1 MVDDGRAV
9 RIENLKWRIGIERL
23 SNCNFLRRFLF
34 GPPSY
39 TWERP
44 LERSFMRIAT
54 ATLILAGIAVATAV
68 AADWPQFRG
77 PRGDGH
83 AEATKLPITWNDG
96 KNIAWQ
102 TEIPG
107 RGWSSPIVLADR
119 IWLTTAESLALP
131 TKERDKRLADLPYVP
146 RDLTADASV
155 TVYALELD
163 AASGKLLRQIE
174 LFTVDNPPVI
184 HANNSYASPTPIA
197 DGQRLYCHFG
207 SLGTCAL
214 ELSSGKV
221 VWQERYAVEEITGS
235 GGSPV
240 LWNDLLIFACDG
252 ADEQFVLALDKA
264 TGKVAWSAP
273 RPPID
278 AADGKL
284 RRSFSTPLV
293 VAHAGREQIVVPAA
307 QWACSY
313 DPASGKEL
321 WRVNIGDG
329 HALVPRPVFQDGIVY
344 VCTGFM
350 KPQLWAIRA
359 GGSGDVSDTH
369 VAWTWEKQVPEISSP
384 LVAGGEIYF
393 VSSLGVVS
401 CLDARTGEQLWQ
413 HRLGGNFAA
422 SPLLADGK
430 LYFTSQ
436 EGITTVV
443 KPGREYEELAK
454 NQLFGQTMASLAVC
468 GDGLLIR
475 TSSHL
480 YCVRSKP

>member
-1 MVDDGRAV
+1 MMRTF
-9 RIENLKWRIGIERL
+9 
-23 SNCNFLRRFLF
+23 FLTFA
-34 GPPSY
+34 
-39 TWERP
+39 
-44 LERSFMRIAT
+44 I
-54 ATLILAGIAVATAV
+54 V
-68 AADWPQFRG
+68 AAIGASLRGDDWPQFRG

-83 AEATKLPITWNDG
+83 ADAQNLPLTWEDG
-96 KNIAWQ
+96 KNVAWQ

-107 RGWSSPIVLADR
+107 RGWSSPIVLGDR
-119 IWLTTAESLALP
+119 IWLTSAESLALP
-131 TKERDKRLADLPYVP
+131 TKDRDKRLADLPYFP

-207 SLGTCAL
+207 SLGTCAV
-214 ELSSGKV
+214 ELSSGKL
-221 VWQERYAVEEITGS
+221 VWHERHAVDEITGG

-252 ADEQFVLALDKA
+252 SDEQFVVALDKA
-264 TGKVAWSAP
+264 TGKVAWKTP
-273 RPPID
+273 RPPIS
-278 AADGKL
+278 ASDGKL
-284 RRSFSTPLV
+284 RRAFSTPLLIK
-293 VAHAGREQIVVPAA
+293 HDGREQLVVPGA

-329 HALVPRPVFQDGIVY
+329 HALVPRPVYQDGIVY
-344 VCTGFM
+344 ICTGFM

-359 GGSGDVSDTH
+359 GGSGDVTDTH
-369 VAWTWEKQVPEISSP
+369 VAWTWDKQVPEISSP

-393 VSSLGVVS
+393 VSSMGVVT
-401 CLDARTGEQLWQ
+401 CLDAKSGEELWQ
-413 HRLGGNFAA
+413 HRAGGNFAA

-430 LYFTSQ
+430 LYFTNQ
-436 EGITTVV
+436 VGITTVLA
-443 KPGREYEELAK
+443 PGRAYRELAR
-454 NQLFGQTMASLAVC
+454 NELFGQTMASLAVC
-468 GDGLLIR
+468 GQGLLVR

-480 YCVRSKP
+480 YCVSSKP